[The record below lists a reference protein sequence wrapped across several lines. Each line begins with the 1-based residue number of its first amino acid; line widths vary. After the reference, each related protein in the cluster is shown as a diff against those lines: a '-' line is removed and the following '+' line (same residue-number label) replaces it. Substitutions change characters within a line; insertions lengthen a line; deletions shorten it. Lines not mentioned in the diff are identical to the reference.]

1 MAFCV
6 LIGAKTRGRGR
17 GESAQVMLGR
27 ENNLYLLSIHLFMKG
42 ILLYGG
48 DDHSISLV
56 SVLLTVTKREILLER
71 K

>member
-1 MAFCV
+1 MFFCV